1 MRGSCASVILWKCKT
16 EIYRLERFMDETL
29 HDCRSG
35 LVNKVK
41 IILPELFDNFVE
53 HARGVFPP
61 LIFIR
66 LCCGT
71 ALTIEL
77 FYVSSNFSQFVTT
90 LEARQTATKT
100 QLRHRALRYS
110 DLSDRYRGL
119 GLVMCTSLGAEI
131 NVSTGI
137 IKKITVRLKDQE
149 NKSDT

>member
-1 MRGSCASVILWKCKT
+1 MGGSRASVVLWKCKT

-29 HDCRSG
+29 QHCNSD

-61 LIFIR
+61 VVYIR
-66 LCCGT
+66 LLRGDGV
-71 ALTIEL
+71 TIQL
-77 FYVSSNFSQFVTT
+77 SYISSNFAQFVTT
-90 LEARQTATKT
+90 LEARQTATKG

-131 NVSTGI
+131 SVSSGLIKRI
-137 IKKITVRLKDQE
+137 IVRLL
-149 NKSDT
+149 NT